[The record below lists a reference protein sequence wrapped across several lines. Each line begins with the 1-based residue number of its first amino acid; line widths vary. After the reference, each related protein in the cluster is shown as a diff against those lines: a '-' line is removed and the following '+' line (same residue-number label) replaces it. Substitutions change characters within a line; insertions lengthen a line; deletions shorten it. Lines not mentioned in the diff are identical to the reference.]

1 VASIH
6 DANARSYLKAERTL
20 VIDAIRK
27 FACSQAHKASILDL
41 GAGSGR
47 ISSDL
52 LSILEVNCRL
62 GSATLVD
69 PSPEMLGL
77 CQTNLAQRLGQ
88 INNLEFVQTTADIF
102 ISTCNRTYDIILLNL
117 VCSIAGLPMGFVKA
131 IYGLL
136 KPGGMLAFSDIH
148 PLKIEASPFFKL
160 DSDGIRYRLRLNGY
174 TENQL
179 FRQVI
184 QAGFSLT
191 RVATINEDNCSPY
204 VLILLLEKDNE

>member
-1 VASIH
+1 
-6 DANARSYLKAERTL
+6 
-20 VIDAIRK
+20 
-27 FACSQAHKASILDL
+27 
-41 GAGSGR
+41 
-47 ISSDL
+47 
-52 LSILEVNCRL
+52 
-62 GSATLVD
+62 
-69 PSPEMLGL
+69 
-77 CQTNLAQRLGQ
+77 
-88 INNLEFVQTTADIF
+88 
-102 ISTCNRTYDIILLNL
+102 
-117 VCSIAGLPMGFVKA
+117 MGFVKA

-160 DSDGIRYRLRLNGY
+160 DSDGIRYRLRLKGY